1 MRLKNW
7 ICVAAA
13 LAAAGCGKGPAEEG
27 GKMGKRERGPVA
39 VRTAVAESRDVS
51 ETLAFTGE
59 LEAPLAVE
67 VHPKAQGRLER
78 FDLTEGD
85 EVEAGEVIAELDRRE
100 PEARLALAEG
110 QMRQAEVAAGE
121 RERERRRAEA
131 LFAQDVATEQA
142 RDAAVAA
149 HEGAL
154 AALAQAEAQ
163 VRLARVNLDD
173 AQVRAPMDGVVAA
186 RRADPGA
193 MAGPSAAIAR
203 VVQMDPLR
211 LRISLPARL
220 LPMLEEG
227 KTRIAVT
234 TDVWPGREKECVLA
248 KVHPEADAATR
259 TVLAEVML
267 ENPKGAAGWELRPG
281 MYATA
286 RLTLATR
293 AGALAI
299 PASAVVRVLD
309 RQLVYAV
316 RDGTA
321 RAVDVKT
328 GIRQGAYVEIVE
340 GLAAGDEYV
349 AMGQNKLT
357 DGAAI
362 ERVGSAAGAAE

>member
-1 MRLKNW
+1 MRARNW
-7 ICVAAA
+7 IWLAAA
-13 LAAAGCGKGPAEEG
+13 LAAAGCGKETGSG
-27 GKMGKRERGPVA
+27 GGETGRRARGPVA
-39 VRTAVAESRDVS
+39 VRTAFAERRDIS

-78 FDLTEGD
+78 FGLAEGD
-85 EVEAGEVIAELDRRE
+85 EVKAGEVMAELDRRE

-110 QMRQAEVAAGE
+110 QLRQAKVAAGE

-149 HEGAL
+149 HEGAV

-163 VRLARVNLDD
+163 VRLARVNLED

-211 LRISLPARL
+211 LRASIPARL
-220 LPMLEEG
+220 LPLLEEG
-227 KTRIAVT
+227 KTRMAVT
-234 TDVWPGREKECVLA
+234 TDVWPGREQECVLA
-248 KVHPEADAATR
+248 KVHPEVDAATR
-259 TVLAEVML
+259 TVRAEAML
-267 ENPKGAAGWELRPG
+267 ENPKGAGGWELRPG

-286 RLTLATR
+286 ELTLATR
-293 AGALAI
+293 EGALAI
-299 PASAVVRVLD
+299 PASAVVRVLE
-309 RQLVYAV
+309 RQLVYVV

-321 RAVDVKT
+321 RAVEVKT
-328 GIRQGAYVEIVE
+328 GIRQGAYVEIAE
-340 GLAAGDEYV
+340 GLAEGDEYV